1 MRLGIAAHPEG
12 AHDVPRFPRLS
23 PVTLWHLQHPE
34 QRRPCRRRP
43 IHLRPAPVNDR
54 SRTDDARHDKTP
66 PENIQ
71 HTTQH
76 GGVPFV
82 VKLLQYQLSDQQCML
97 QVRFRW
103 SGYIGSV
110 SY

>member
-1 MRLGIAAHPEG
+1 
-12 AHDVPRFPRLS
+12 
-23 PVTLWHLQHPE
+23 
-34 QRRPCRRRP
+34 
-43 IHLRPAPVNDR
+43 
-54 SRTDDARHDKTP
+54 
-66 PENIQ
+66 
-71 HTTQH
+71 
-76 GGVPFV
+76 